1 MILALLS
8 AEFWVFLTKRLP
20 QQTAVAW
27 CMNPWCVMGERCCML
42 LNRWWSVWG
51 QLQLTEGKKE
61 NSSSVLAESKYQT
74 NYTDLLHYHWIMIIP
89 FIHHSIRPDD
99 FLHTLNIFQE
109 AFRVSDHVFLLSY
122 SDYSA
127 LFSEIVYTLTK
138 EMQRTS
144 GWKTVF
150 KLFSKRRAEENV
162 LDVPFILHIALSAY
176 VTIYWT

>member
-42 LNRWWSVWG
+42 LNQWWSVWG

-74 NYTDLLHYHWIMIIP
+74 NHTDLLHYHWIMIIP